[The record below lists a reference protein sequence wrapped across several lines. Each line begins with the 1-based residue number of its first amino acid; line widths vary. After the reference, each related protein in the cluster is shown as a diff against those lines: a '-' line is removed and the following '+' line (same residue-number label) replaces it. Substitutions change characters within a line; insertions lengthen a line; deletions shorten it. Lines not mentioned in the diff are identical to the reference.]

1 MRSLQIHPGLWWIM
15 TLLERTIDPAFRAPR
30 AEEHPRRGF
39 AAVDTPRNRATTEL
53 QGQWDTSGGYSLR
66 ESWICTLT
74 RVGMP
79 VVSGTRMALVGRSCV
94 Q

>member
-1 MRSLQIHPGLWWIM
+1 MALATLSTMRHGLARYSSP
-15 TLLERTIDPAFRAPR
+15 T
-30 AEEHPRRGF
+30 
-39 AAVDTPRNRATTEL
+39 NRATTEL

-94 Q
+94 SVSA